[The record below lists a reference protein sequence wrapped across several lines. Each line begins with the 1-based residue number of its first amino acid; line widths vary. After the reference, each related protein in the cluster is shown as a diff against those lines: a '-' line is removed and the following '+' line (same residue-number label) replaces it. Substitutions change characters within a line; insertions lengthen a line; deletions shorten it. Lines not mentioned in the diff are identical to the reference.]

1 MPGGGRF
8 AWLSHPLL
16 APDATQVLAAVTSG
30 AGAEVKQL
38 KKVASVLQESQ
49 RALSRT
55 NALTFADLVAISGAE
70 AIEAIGGPEMTV
82 QLGRT
87 DSTLAARGGA
97 ASGETTKTKLGGD
110 GVLPIDWNNPEP
122 RAVLAAFD
130 RAGLTDR
137 ETASMLGVLL
147 TLEKARRT
155 SSFRRQR

>member
-1 MPGGGRF
+1 MV
-8 AWLSHPLL
+8 AADDLVALTVN
-16 APDATQVLAAVTSG
+16 AQVLAAVASPSSD
-30 AGAEVKQL
+30 EVMKL

-87 DSTLAARGGA
+87 DSALAARGGA

-110 GVLPIDWNNPEP
+110 GTLPIDWSKPNP
-122 RAVLAAFD
+122 ADVLKAFE

-147 TLEKARRT
+147 TLEKARALK
-155 SSFRRQR
+155 